1 MRDPRTAS
9 LARTAILGVALA
21 AAAGGCTTSVG
32 TDNAVTRR
40 FDQYPIL
47 LEVAGGGTFESG
59 QTGTLTI
66 IADGLQVRANPGFTL
81 SESFGVEVTKDAA
94 VAVNPSMPILEQ
106 RWHPPHF
113 SIPEEFMETTIS
125 VTMPAVTSV
134 RRFELRATNPRSDI
148 SRAVFVVPPDVIYVK
163 LLTLSERIAE
173 TGQEIQGT
181 VALSAP
187 AGTGGVAVTL
197 VASDSGATVPS
208 SVTVPAGQSEVSFD
222 VLANAPAEAGSGQ
235 SWTRITAA
243 LNGAEQQAG
252 LWIRQSTP
260 FLLAFRPRAELEPVR
275 VTLVG
280 GSWLVLSRP
289 APAGGASVALGSGNS
304 LVTVPASVTVP
315 EGATLE
321 EFSLRLE
328 QDVFER
334 TAARLT
340 AAYGGV
346 QRIADV
352 SFGTGVR
359 ASLKQLS
366 VAGPFGS
373 CLSQND
379 GELGVGVDLEGTAPP
394 GYRVEIYSTTVR
406 VLRLR
411 SEISAIGGENFLEL
425 RRTLSLPLFGD
436 ALDSPDSR
444 ERDLARFIQIGARAV
459 DTGQEL
465 RAYVGVR
472 LGSGPI
478 TDLRIDS
485 IEVDAEPVQGN
496 RPLTGR
502 VVPNVVHPFDDVPY
516 YIFLEI
522 PNHPS
527 VEYRG
532 VIPRGR
538 GFGNFSIDVPAVSA
552 VADATLRVRVDPCGG
567 ETIERPI
574 TVIPAGGLLESI
586 SVDRPYLFVGETA
599 QLAIR
604 LSAPAP
610 IGGAMVHLE
619 LNDNYLSA
627 AATDVFI
634 AEGNEAAPL
643 IALTALPI
651 SGVLPINIRATSDGV
666 ARSTTVTVMP
676 EPAPG
681 DLTLAMIPP
690 SVVGGQNASIEA
702 SLPRSYPVPLEVSL
716 SDSHPS
722 VSVPATLLIP
732 ANRSSARGTVTTTP
746 VIATQDVSI
755 LGLLRSISGGTS
767 LNVTPLASGLFSLT
781 LEIYGTGNGVVT
793 NDVTHDLCT
802 RRDGGNTPTV
812 CVWGFAAGTPVTLT
826 ALPNAGYTVG
836 DWVGCASINPAGTEC
851 SVALDSDRKVK
862 VFINTP
868 AP

>member
-1 MRDPRTAS
+1 MSDARAS
-9 LARTAILGVALA
+9 SPARTVILGFALLA
-21 AAAGGCTTSVG
+21 VAGGCTTSVG
-32 TDNAVTRR
+32 IDNAATRR

-47 LEVAGGGTFESG
+47 LEFAGGGTFESG
-59 QTGTLTI
+59 ETGTLTI
-66 IADGLQVRANPGFTL
+66 TADGLQFRANPGFTL

-94 VAVNPSMPILEQ
+94 IGVEPSMPILDQ
-106 RWHPPHF
+106 RWHPPQF
-113 SIPEEFMETTIS
+113 AIPEEFMETTIN
-125 VTMPAVTSV
+125 VTVPAVTSV
-134 RRFELRATNPRSDI
+134 RRFELRATNARSDI
-148 SRAVFVVPPDVIYVK
+148 SRAVFVVPPGVIYVK

-181 VALSAP
+181 VALSSP

-197 VASDSGATVPS
+197 VASDSGVTMPS
-208 SVTVPAGQSEVSFD
+208 SVTVPAGQSEVSFS
-222 VLANAPAEAGSGQ
+222 VLANAPPEAGSGQ

-260 FLLAFRPRAELEPVR
+260 FLLAFRPREELEPVS
-275 VTLVG
+275 VHLVG
-280 GSWLVLSRP
+280 GSWVVLSRP
-289 APAGGASVALGSGNS
+289 APAGGASVALASGNS

-328 QDVFER
+328 HDVFER

-359 ASLKQLS
+359 ASLKELS
-366 VAGPFGS
+366 VGGTRGI
-373 CLSQND
+373 CLAPND
-379 GELGVGVDLEGTAPP
+379 GDLGVGVDLEGTAPP
-394 GYRVEIYSTTVR
+394 GYRVEIYSTNQR

-411 SEISAIGGENFLEL
+411 SEVSAIGGENSLEL
-425 RRTLSLPLFGD
+425 RRTLSPPLFGE

-444 ERDLARFIQIGARAV
+444 ERELARFIQIGARAV

-465 RAYVGVR
+465 RADVGVR

-478 TDLRIDS
+478 TDLSIDS
-485 IEVDAEPVQGN
+485 IEVDAEPARGD
-496 RPLTGR
+496 RALTGR

-516 YIFLEI
+516 YIFLLI

-538 GFGNFSIDVPAVSA
+538 AFGNFSIDVPAVSA
-552 VADATLRVRVDPCGG
+552 AADATLRARVDPCG
-567 ETIERPI
+567 EEAIERPI
-574 TVIPAGGLLESI
+574 GVIPAGGVLQSM

-599 QLAIR
+599 NLEIR

-610 IGGAMVHLE
+610 IGGVLVHLE
-619 LNDNYLSA
+619 FSANYLHA
-627 AATDVFI
+627 AATDVPI
-634 AEGNEAAPL
+634 GEGSDASAL
-643 IALTALPI
+643 IALTALPV
-651 SGVLPINIRATSDGV
+651 SAVLPINIRATSDGD
-666 ARSTTVTVMP
+666 ALDTSVTVMP

-690 SVVGGQNASIEA
+690 SVVGGQAASIEA
-702 SLPRSYPVPLEVSL
+702 SLPFSYPVPLEVTL
-716 SDSHPS
+716 GASHPS
-722 VSVPATLLIP
+722 VSVPATLQIP
-732 ANRSSARGTVTTTP
+732 AHQSSVRGTVTTTP
-746 VIATQDVSI
+746 VSAIQDVSI
-755 LGLLRSISGGTS
+755 LGLLRSISAGTS
-767 LNVTPLASGLFSLT
+767 LHVTPLATGLFSLT
-781 LEIYGTGNGVVT
+781 LEIYGTGNGAVT
-793 NDVTHDLCT
+793 YDITRDLCT

-812 CVWGFAAGTPVTLT
+812 CVWGFAAGTAVTLT
-826 ALPNAGYTVG
+826 AFPNAGYTVG
-836 DWVGCASINPAGTEC
+836 DWVGCDSINPSGTEC
-851 SVALDSDRKVK
+851 HVTLDSDRTVK
-862 VFINTP
+862 VFLNTP